1 MELPGLGGLGKTK
14 VVACWWKCQAEEALK
29 YLPQTCA
36 LYGLTGQQEHFVGK
50 GLAGLLTIWPGR
62 PLALKK
68 MPGLEGLKIPPS
80 GLCIVWPNRPARTL
94 CWERPCRPSDYMA
107 WQATGSKEM
116 PGLEGLKIPPSGLCI
131 VWPNRPARTL
141 CWERPCRPSDF
152 MAWQATGSKDGQ
164 MASMC

>member
-1 MELPGLGGLGKTK
+1 MEKLRLWLAGG
-14 VVACWWKCQAEEALK
+14 KCQAEEALK

-80 GLCIVWPNRPARTL
+80 DLCIVWPNRPARTL

-107 WQATGSKEM
+107 WQATGSKENAWLRKALKYL
-116 PGLEGLKIPPSGLCI
+116 PQACALYGLTGQQEHFVGKAL
-131 VWPNRPARTL
+131 
-141 CWERPCRPSDF
+141 
-152 MAWQATGSKDGQ
+152 QAF
-164 MASMC
+164 